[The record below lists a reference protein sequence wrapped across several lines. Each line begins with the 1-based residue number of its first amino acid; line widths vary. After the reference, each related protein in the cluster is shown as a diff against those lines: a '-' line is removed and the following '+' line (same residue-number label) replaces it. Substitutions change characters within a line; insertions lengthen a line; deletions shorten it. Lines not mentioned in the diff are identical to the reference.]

1 VTVQHWKCELE
12 SRLQDLVISVPPSSI
27 LDHLA
32 DDLGGMARS
41 YLSDGDHFLSSGD
54 PVNALAS
61 WAYAL
66 GWIDAGASLGVFTTR
81 VRDPGW
87 IFSHI
92 HPFPGF
98 ESFLREKTA
107 RYHALLHSAI
117 QSVVPSPEPDTVMHD
132 AAARFLA
139 ASVVSREYGRYFCT
153 LGRLD
158 NALGSFS
165 YGHAWLDSGVR
176 AGLFRVAGKRE
187 IFTL

>member
-1 VTVQHWKCELE
+1 MIVQHWKCELE
-12 SRLQDLVISVPPSSI
+12 YRLQNLTISVTPSSI

-41 YLSDGDHFLSSGD
+41 YHSDGDYFLASGD

-61 WAYAL
+61 FAYAL
-66 GWIDAGASLGVFTTR
+66 GWIDAGASLGVFTTQ

-87 IFSHI
+87 IFSSI
-92 HPFPGF
+92 LPSPGF
-98 ESFLREKTA
+98 EPFLQEKTA
-107 RYHALLHSAI
+107 RYQVLLHSAI
-117 QSVVPSPEPDTVMHD
+117 ESVSPSPEPDTVMHD
-132 AAARFLA
+132 AAVRFLA
-139 ASVVSREYGRYFCT
+139 ASIVSSEFGRYFCT
-153 LGRLD
+153 LGRLE

-176 AGLFRVAGKRE
+176 SGLFRVTGKRE